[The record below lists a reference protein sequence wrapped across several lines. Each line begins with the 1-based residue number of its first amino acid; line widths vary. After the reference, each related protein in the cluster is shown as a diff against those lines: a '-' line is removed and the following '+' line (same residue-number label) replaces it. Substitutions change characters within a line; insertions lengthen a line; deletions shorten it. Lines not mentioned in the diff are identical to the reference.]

1 MITKSLV
8 ILFTMKI
15 ILLFFLL
22 TSSVFYAQLVKG
34 TVVDDAGRRITGANI
49 YLDGTKTGTVS
60 KEDGS
65 FILNL
70 STQYGNIVFQKDDYE
85 TFTIAVSEVINKTL
99 KVVITKTNAIEEIRL
114 IPYTSE
120 AYQNYI
126 NYFLDT
132 FIGNNREEV
141 KIKNQKSLKFSYDK
155 KNKILKVKAPNILI
169 IENKKLG
176 YEISYDLISFS
187 ADFNSKMVS
196 YTGTSFFK
204 EIKASNTVKLNRMN
218 AYEGSLLHFFRTIY
232 DHKIAESGFTVNQV
246 VRIPNPQYPSEEELN
261 TLKNY
266 LELVTQPDFNNFPEN
281 IKEIA
286 RKKNAQ
292 SQYMLAVVKTKIPD
306 SDYVKRSNGQVFL
319 QFKDI
324 LQVNYSKF
332 YYELKGK
339 EFIKRKNQNVLSSFL
354 HSDGEPFEISK
365 EGNITTPDQLINEG
379 DFSKNKIENMLP
391 LDYQLGD

>member
-1 MITKSLV
+1 
-8 ILFTMKI
+8 MKT

-22 TSSVFYAQLVKG
+22 ASSVFSAQMVKG
-34 TVVDDAGRRITGANI
+34 TVVDDTGHRIDNVNI

-65 FILNL
+65 FTLNL
-70 STQYGNIVFQKDDYE
+70 STQKYGNLVFQKEDYE
-85 TFTIAVSEVINKTL
+85 TFTTGLPDVINKTL
-99 KVVITKTNAIEEIRL
+99 KVVLTKTNAIEEIRL
-114 IPYTSE
+114 VPYTPE

-132 FIGNNREEV
+132 FIGNNREDV
-141 KIKNQKSLKFSYDK
+141 KIKNQRSLKFSYDK
-155 KNKILKVKAPNILI
+155 KNKLLKVKAPNTLI
-169 IENKKLG
+169 IENKNLG
-176 YEISYDLISFS
+176 YEISYNLISFS
-187 ADFNSKMVS
+187 ADFNSKMVN

-204 EIKASNTVKLNRMN
+204 ESKNTDKVKLNRMN
-218 AYEGSLLHFFRTIY
+218 AYEGSLLHFFRSIY
-232 DHKIAESGFTVNQV
+232 DHKIVEAGFIVNQV

-266 LELVTQPDFNNFPEN
+266 LEMVNKPDLNTIPEN
-281 IKEIA
+281 IREIA
-286 RKKNAQ
+286 RRKNAQ
-292 SQYMLAVVKTKIPD
+292 SQYMLAIVKTKIPD
-306 SDYVKRSNGQVFL
+306 LDYVKRSDGQVFL

-324 LQVNYSKF
+324 LQVNYPKY

-339 EFIKRKNQNVLSSFL
+339 EFVKRANRNILSSFL
-354 HSDGEPFEISK
+354 HSDGESFEISK